1 MIEDLAAGKHF
12 EPTKQDVSDLV
23 EQRQPAMFT
32 YADWLK
38 LAAMESAKGEANGR
52 PRVKFTSV
60 NEMEAA
66 LGK

>member
-1 MIEDLAAGKHF
+1 
-12 EPTKQDVSDLV
+12 
-23 EQRQPAMFT
+23 MFT